1 MNQLRKH
8 SLLAFVKEVVLLC
21 LGVLVFCLAE
31 KLLGRLAA
39 GSELLPALSVSV
51 GLLLLFDAVC
61 LLIYER
67 VMQSGGKMAVGFYLL
82 TKTLRL
88 LLAILILLVYA
99 FVDCRHLLDFAI
111 ALFVLYVVQMVVS
124 IQHQVKMERTNKQIS
139 EGNKQPQ

>member
-31 KLLGRLAA
+31 ELLGRLAA

-99 FVDCRHLLDFAI
+99 FFDCRHLLDFAI

-124 IQHQVKMERTNKQIS
+124 IQHQVKMERANKQIS
-139 EGNKQPQ
+139 EGNK